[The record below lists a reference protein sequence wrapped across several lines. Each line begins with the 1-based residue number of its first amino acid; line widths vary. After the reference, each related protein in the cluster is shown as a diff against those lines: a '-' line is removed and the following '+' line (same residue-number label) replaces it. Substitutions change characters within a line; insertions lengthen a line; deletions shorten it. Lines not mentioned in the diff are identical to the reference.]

1 MSAFLNNFSNVIID
15 RIVEDVSA
23 NTTNYYVFAGRYYD
37 WEDNNLPPPTTLSVQ
52 AADFDVRRDILF
64 GKRMT
69 SGDIAKLIRKNQ
81 WEANTVYNFYDHRDP
96 DLLDS
101 DFFVLNSANN
111 VYKCLF
117 NNNGEPSVAEPSYI
131 GTNTVETADGYI
143 WKYMYSMEGSAAT
156 KFANETMIPITA
168 NTVVQNA
175 AVPGTIEVVIV
186 DDGGSGYQVFNTGT
200 IQTVVSNTVFRV
212 SDSASSI
219 NNIYTTGAI
228 YIDTG
233 TGAGSISEITQ
244 YNSNSSGKFVTVA
257 DSLSLDLTSTY
268 VISPRVVINGDGT
281 GVIAYST
288 VNTISEKVE
297 KIFVQNVGSNYTL
310 ADVTIVANTV
320 HGTGAS
326 ASAIISPIKGHGFD
340 PANELGATDFVVAVD
355 FEGTEANTIPGNI
368 RFGQAGIIR
377 GVEKFA
383 NTDLYENTTF
393 NHTVSFDVSY
403 VASVPFSQDET
414 ITGVISG
421 ATAKVINS
429 DLDVCKVIMI
439 SGTALI
445 DGENVLS
452 PESGIQATI
461 TNVTTRDINKLSGE
475 ILYYTNFSPFT
486 RQDISTETVKLI
498 IRV

>member
-1 MSAFLNNFSNVIID
+1 MSVFLNNFSNVIIN
-15 RIVEDVSA
+15 RIIEDISA
-23 NTTNYYVFAGRYYD
+23 NTTNYYAFAAKYND
-37 WEDNNLPPPTTLSVQ
+37 WEDNNNPPPESLSVQ
-52 AADFDVRRDILF
+52 ESELEVRNEMLF
-64 GKRMT
+64 GKKIT
-69 SGDIAKLIRKNQ
+69 PGSVAKLIRKDQ
-81 WEANTVYNFYDHRDP
+81 WTANTVYDFYDHRKP
-96 DLLDS
+96 DLLAS

-117 NNNGEPSVAEPSYI
+117 NNNGQPSVAEPSYL
-131 GTNTVETADGYI
+131 GTNTVELSDGYV
-143 WKYMYSMEGSAAT
+143 WKYMYSMESSAAT
-156 KFANETMIPITA
+156 KFASQTKIPITA
-168 NTVVQNA
+168 NTNVQNA
-175 AVPGTIEVVIV
+175 AVPGTIEVILV
-186 DDGGSGYQVFNTGT
+186 DDGGSDYQGFNTGT

-212 SDSASSI
+212 ADSASSI

-244 YNSNSSGKFVTVA
+244 YVSNSSGKFVTVA

-268 VISPRVVINGDGT
+268 VISPRVIIDGDGA
-281 GVIAYST
+281 GVVAYST
-288 VNTISEKVE
+288 VNTITEKVD
-297 KIFVQNVGSNYTL
+297 KIFVQNVGSNYTF
-310 ADVTIVANTV
+310 ADVTIAANAV
-320 HGTGAS
+320 HGTGAT
-326 ASAIISPIKGHGFD
+326 ASAIISPIKGHGSD
-340 PANELGATDFVVAVD
+340 PANELGATEFVISVD
-355 FEGTEANTIPGNI
+355 FEDTEANTIPGNI
-368 RFGQAGIIR
+368 QFGQAGIIR